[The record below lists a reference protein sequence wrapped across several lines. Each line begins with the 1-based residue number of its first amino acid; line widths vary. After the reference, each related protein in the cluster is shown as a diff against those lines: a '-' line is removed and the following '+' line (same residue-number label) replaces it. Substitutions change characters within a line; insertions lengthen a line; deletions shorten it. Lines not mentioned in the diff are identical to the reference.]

1 MREYKIANSSL
12 GYKIYRKKEENGI
25 MNMEWLHKDWYC
37 LNIEDAKVFYSIN
50 DAMSSL
56 VIERMKCRK
65 EETPQKTSTTS
76 TRKSESEEKREKKS
90 WDEL

>member
-1 MREYKIANSSL
+1 MREYKIANSNL

-37 LNIEDAKVFYSIN
+37 LNIEDAKVFYNVN

-56 VIERMKCRK
+56 VLERIKCQK
-65 EETPQKTSTTS
+65 GTPQKTSTTS

-90 WDEL
+90 WAEL

>member
-37 LNIEDAKVFYSIN
+37 LNIEDARVFYSIN
-50 DAMSSL
+50 DAMSAL
-56 VIERMKCRK
+56 VIAKFKCQR
-65 EETPQKTSTTS
+65 ETAQKTSTTS
-76 TRKSESEEKREKKS
+76 TRKSESEGKREKTS
-90 WDEL
+90 WSEL